1 MLLFFFNY
9 LFILVFVLVWFGVVA
24 LQAGHGDSSHGHDGL
39 PVSGAES
46 NLESYDSLTINV
58 GPLLLL
64 GGTIYNKKRERERE
78 KKKFKEKEEVLILF
92 SLSIEKLIAGSPRSM
107 I

>member
-1 MLLFFFNY
+1 
-9 LFILVFVLVWFGVVA
+9 
-24 LQAGHGDSSHGHDGL
+24 
-39 PVSGAES
+39 
-46 NLESYDSLTINV
+46 LTINV